1 MGQTNP
7 FREPRQTQQTQTNP
21 DKPRQTQTNPDKPRQ
36 TQTNPDNPI
45 QTTDNPIVVPPP
57 PLPNPSPNPSILRQT
72 LRFLR
77 QPFHS
82 SPADHLTLSYPY
94 HTMDEASKLVV
105 ELQRKLTELDH
116 KVALYRKDMNDEFIK
131 YEEDLLKNVP
141 KDISHRVTTIIADS
155 LKSYKALYPD
165 ASNVDSCAASINH
178 TTVTSSSPGTLTIP
192 HANRPSTPMTESQQG
207 SSTSVIA
214 LPFYKRDEDMDRP
227 RSPHEREKEFTG
239 LFTPSYLP
247 LLDSSNRY
255 DRQPAD
261 MDMDM
266 EDKPKDKQFEALQ
279 VDASTDTRSLAA
291 SPDLRKPPAPLRK
304 NTDEIS
310 IASDVSSDGP
320 IRRSALRRSSSYN
333 KGSSPRRV
341 RFDVEG
347 QEVLPTVSPQD
358 TALDSSIPLSAFG
371 DDSDD
376 EAGAE
381 QVEDIDAPP
390 PPKRISSSQA
400 LRALSRGPFE
410 DDGVQWTTV
419 SAPPDGS
426 ASIATSTN
434 GTLTKEND
442 LEITPI
448 TSPSPR
454 EEENVRPIP
463 IPAKTS
469 EPDLSPPR
477 MQHVEIPQKEEPEID
492 VLSEDDMLDMPPRRQ
507 MRNQPLKSAS
517 ILSPIRTEHE
527 EFTSSSPLMMRS
539 PSKPLTLEPLEP
551 RGEGDEKL
559 TFNDD
564 DEHDD
569 LFHFDEAIDRGSPPE
584 DQEDSDTEE
593 AASLPGLEEDT
604 LDKLNLARSPPRPV
618 GGTRFTS
625 SASTPSKGIVGSY
638 KGHPFGMPV
647 VSDEVHAKA
656 ASLGNMNSFVGSV
669 NGRSGLDESDIL
681 SFRASGGVGS
691 FSGTPRSLSERMM
704 MEDLMEAEGE
714 GR

>member
-1 MGQTNP
+1 
-7 FREPRQTQQTQTNP
+7 
-21 DKPRQTQTNPDKPRQ
+21 
-36 TQTNPDNPI
+36 
-45 QTTDNPIVVPPP
+45 
-57 PLPNPSPNPSILRQT
+57 
-72 LRFLR
+72 
-77 QPFHS
+77 
-82 SPADHLTLSYPY
+82 
-94 HTMDEASKLVV
+94 MDEASKLVS

-116 KVALYRKDMNDEFIK
+116 KVALYRKDMNDEFTK
-131 YEEDLLKNVP
+131 YEEDLLRNVP
-141 KDISHRVTTIIADS
+141 RDISHKVSTIIAGS

-165 ASNVDSCAASINH
+165 ASNVDSCAASSNH
-178 TTVTSSSPGTLTIP
+178 TTVTSSGSGSSPSPDTRTSP
-192 HANRPSTPMTESQQG
+192 HANGIPNPMVESQIG
-207 SSTSVIA
+207 SSTSAIA

-239 LFTPSYLP
+239 VFTPSYLP
-247 LLDSSNRY
+247 LLDSSSRY
-255 DRQPAD
+255 DRQSAN
-261 MDMDM
+261 MDS
-266 EDKPKDKQFEALQ
+266 EDRPKDKQLDAIQ

-291 SPDLRKPPAPLRK
+291 SPDLRKPPTPLRK

-320 IRRSALRRSSSYN
+320 VRRSALRRSSSYN

-381 QVEDIDAPP
+381 QVEDIDAPL

-410 DDGVQWTTV
+410 EDGVQWTTV

-426 ASIATSTN
+426 ASIDTSKN
-434 GTLTKEND
+434 GSLSKEDD

-448 TSPSPR
+448 TATHSQ
-454 EEENVRPIP
+454 EENVRPIP
-463 IPAKTS
+463 IPAKPS
-469 EPDLSPPR
+469 ESDLSPR
-477 MQHVEIPQKEEPEID
+477 IQHVEAPTKDEADID
-492 VLSEDDMLDMPPRRQ
+492 VLSEDDMLDMPPLRPVRSQ
-507 MRNQPLKSAS
+507 NPPPAS
-517 ILSPIRTEHE
+517 ILSPIRTEHD
-527 EFTSSSPLMMRS
+527 EFTSNPHMIRS

-551 RGEGDEKL
+551 QEAYEKL
-559 TFNDD
+559 TFNED

-569 LFHFDEAIDRGSPPE
+569 LFHFDETIDRGSPPE
-584 DQEDSDTEE
+584 DQDQEDSDTEE
-593 AASLPGLEEDT
+593 AASLSSPGLEDDT
-604 LDKLNLARSPPRPV
+604 AMLEKLNLARSPPRPV
-618 GGTRFTS
+618 GNRVV
-625 SASTPSKGIVGSY
+625 SASGSTPAKGIVGSY
-638 KGHPFGMPV
+638 KGHPFSMPV
-647 VSDEVHAKA
+647 VSDEVHARA

-691 FSGTPRSLSERMM
+691 FSGTPRSMSERMM
-704 MEDLMEAEGE
+704 MEDLMEAEG
-714 GR
+714 GD